1 MPSDRAAAGCPAA
14 PDRPF
19 AEPWQAQAFAVT
31 VHLAERGLFTWTEW
45 TETFGATLAMA
56 RDAGQP
62 DTDGSA
68 YWRHWV
74 TALEVMLAAR
84 GVADK
89 TTLDAL
95 KADWA
100 DAYRRTPHGS
110 PVRLAR

>member
-31 VHLAERGLFTWTEW
+31 VHLAERRLFSWTEW

-89 TTLDAL
+89 GTLDAL